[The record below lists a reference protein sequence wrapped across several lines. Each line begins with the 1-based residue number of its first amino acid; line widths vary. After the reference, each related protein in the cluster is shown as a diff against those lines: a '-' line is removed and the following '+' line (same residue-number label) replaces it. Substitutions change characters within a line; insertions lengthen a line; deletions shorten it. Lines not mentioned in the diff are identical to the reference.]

1 MLPLS
6 FSPLCSDESLC
17 SGGFNRRILYLYQLL
32 KVAET
37 SPGNGIA
44 VSLQMLAYNLY
55 VSLLFRIGISRG
67 DKKA

>member
-1 MLPLS
+1 LKR
-6 FSPLCSDESLC
+6 
-17 SGGFNRRILYLYQLL
+17 GFDIIPAPPELILYQLL

-37 SPGNGIA
+37 SPGNCIA
-44 VSLQMLAYNLY
+44 VALQMLAYNLY